1 MTARPI
7 TDLTGEAAADISI
20 RQIGINPNCWYMI
33 ARSVDVGEQPVAR
46 ELWRQPIVLFRGPG
60 GEIHALEDRCPHRL
74 VKLSHGRLVDGQLE
88 CTYHGWCFD
97 TAGQCVRIPHLVGK
111 PSLPDCAVRR
121 YPAIEQNG
129 FVWIFP
135 GDPQLANSVAP
146 LAMREWDDLN
156 EIRSVAR
163 LTCRA
168 HFSYLIE
175 NLMDMYHGRLH
186 AEHQVWTAHGLRE
199 VQQTETQVTALYNAT
214 TCYRIE
220 SIGSMLQLFIPR
232 LRESHEAPLTV
243 TYDYPNWHS
252 TLGED
257 FKIFCLVTPVS
268 ERLTDAYLIHY
279 TSLAKFS
286 ALRDAPTTVR
296 GLVKNSL
303 TNVARRLLQNLVRE
317 DVMMI
322 EEEQAAFDRDPAI
335 KPLEVNRTVLR
346 VQQLMRLQAKG
357 SSC

>member
-1 MTARPI
+1 MTARLISELPM
-7 TDLTGEAAADISI
+7 EAAADLSI
-20 RQIGINPNCWYMI
+20 RRIGINPNCWYMI
-33 ARSVDVGEQPVAR
+33 AQSAEISERPLAR
-46 ELWRQPIVLFRGPG
+46 ELWHEPVVLFRGPT

-74 VKLSHGRLVDGQLE
+74 VKLSHGKVIDGQLE
-88 CTYHGWCFD
+88 CAYHGWCFD
-97 TAGQCVRIPHLVGK
+97 TAGECVRIPHLVGK

-121 YPAIEQNG
+121 YPVIEKNG
-129 FVWIFP
+129 FAWIFP
-135 GDPQLANSVAP
+135 GDPQLAESVAP
-146 LAMREWDDLN
+146 LAMEEWDDLN

-199 VQQTETQVTALYNAT
+199 VRQTVTQVTALYNAT

-220 SIGSMLQLFIPR
+220 SIGSMLQLFIPG
-232 LRESHEAPLTV
+232 LRKNHEAPLTV
-243 TYDYPNWHS
+243 TYDYPNWRS
-252 TLGED
+252 TLGDD
-257 FKIFCLVTPVS
+257 FKIFCLLTPVN

-286 ALRDAPTTVR
+286 ALRDAPEAVR
-296 GLVKNSL
+296 KLVKKALN
-303 TNVARRLLQNLVRE
+303 NVARRLLQNLVRE
-317 DVMMI
+317 DVLMI
-322 EEEQAAFDRDPAI
+322 EEEQAAFDRDPTA

-346 VQQLMRLQAKG
+346 VQQLIRQQAAG
-357 SSC
+357 SRC